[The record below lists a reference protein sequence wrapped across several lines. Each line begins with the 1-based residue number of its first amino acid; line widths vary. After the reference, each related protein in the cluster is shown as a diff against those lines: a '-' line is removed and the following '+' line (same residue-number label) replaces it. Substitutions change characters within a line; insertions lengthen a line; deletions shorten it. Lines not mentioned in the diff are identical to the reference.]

1 MDFLRGQGRPGEEWK
16 PTAEKRLDLA
26 ALSPPAAGARAA
38 PPTRAASPIRLAAP
52 APTPTRAAVPTRL
65 AAPAPTHAAVPARAA
80 APVVW
85 EWIEPRVLV
94 ALGVALAALLVLLAV
109 GWLFL

>member
-26 ALSPPAAGARAA
+26 ALSPPVVGARAISPA
-38 PPTRAASPIRLAAP
+38 RAAAP
-52 APTPTRAAVPTRL
+52 VP
-65 AAPAPTHAAVPARAA
+65 ASTHAAVPARAA

-109 GWLFL
+109 GWLLL

>member
-26 ALSPPAAGARAA
+26 ALSPPVVGARAVSPA
-38 PPTRAASPIRLAAP
+38 RAAAP
-52 APTPTRAAVPTRL
+52 APAPTRAAVPTRV
-65 AAPAPTHAAVPARAA
+65 AVPARAA

-85 EWIEPRVLV
+85 EWIEPPVLV

-109 GWLFL
+109 GWLLL

>member
-26 ALSPPAAGARAA
+26 ALSPPVVGARAISPA
-38 PPTRAASPIRLAAP
+38 RAAAP
-52 APTPTRAAVPTRL
+52 APTRAAVPTRV
-65 AAPAPTHAAVPARAA
+65 AVPARAA

>member
-26 ALSPPAAGARAA
+26 ALSPPVVGARAVSPARAAA
-38 PPTRAASPIRLAAP
+38 PVSAPTR
-52 APTPTRAAVPTRL
+52 V
-65 AAPAPTHAAVPARAA
+65 AVPARAA